1 VSKFASMIKYL
12 KYLRNKYILTLCIFG
27 LYVLFLDD
35 VDVFSIVRQQVK
47 YNKILT
53 EKVDM
58 QEKLDQ
64 TKDILSQ
71 LNNIE
76 SIEKF
81 AREEKMFKREN
92 EDIFVIVED

>member
-1 VSKFASMIKYL
+1 MIKYL
-12 KYLRNKYILTLCIFG
+12 RYLRNKYILTLFIFV

-35 VDVFSIVRQQVK
+35 VDVFSIVRQQIK

-53 EKVDM
+53 EKIDM
-58 QEKLDQ
+58 QAKLDD
-64 TKDILSQ
+64 TKQILGQ

-81 AREEKMFKREN
+81 AREEKMFKRDD

>member
-1 VSKFASMIKYL
+1 V
-12 KYLRNKYILTLCIFG
+12 IFG

-35 VDVFSIVRQQVK
+35 VDVFSIIRQQVK

-53 EKVDM
+53 EKVEM
-58 QEKLDQ
+58 QEKLDNTRQ
-64 TKDILSQ
+64 ILGQ
-71 LNNIE
+71 LNNLE

-81 AREEKMFKREN
+81 AREEKMFKRDD

>member
-1 VSKFASMIKYL
+1 MIRLL
-12 KYLRNKYILTLCIFG
+12 KYLRNKYILTLFIFG

-53 EKVDM
+53 EKVEM
-58 QEKLDQ
+58 EEKLGK
-64 TKDILSQ
+64 TRTVLNQ
-71 LNNIE
+71 LNNLE

-81 AREEKMFKREN
+81 AREEKMFKRDD